1 MKTLTQ
7 IKNRP
12 SLMFGILILLT
23 ILSIAKHPA
32 EAQTQEVDRT
42 QSPYFVVL
50 SGNGKTESLPLKS
63 TKATVDITGVIADVT
78 ITQEYKN
85 EGSSPIEAIYTFPTS
100 TNAAIYAMEMIVG
113 TRKITARIEEKNK
126 ARQQYEAAK
135 SEGKRTSLLEQHRP
149 NVFQMNVANI
159 MPGDKISV
167 LLKYTEMITPE
178 EGTYEFVYPT
188 VVGPRYSEQKSQNDE
203 FVNTPYTRQ
212 GIDNPYDFDI
222 QVNLSTGVPIQSLVS
237 NSHQIKADYTE
248 PDKATIQLDAGEKKR
263 GNKDFVL
270 SYKLAGDK
278 IESGLMLYKHNDE
291 NFFMLM
297 VQPPK
302 RVVKEEIPPREY
314 IFIVDVS
321 GSMRGFPIDISKKL
335 MRNLVVNLRPVD
347 KFNVMVF
354 AGTSGWMAEESVS
367 AVPENI
373 SRAVKFID
381 EQRGSGSTNLLSAM
395 EKALTFPRC
404 EEGISRSFIVVTDG
418 YISVEKEVFEMIRTK
433 SDEAN
438 LFAFGIGSS
447 INRHLIEGMAHAGMS
462 EPLMILSP
470 EGADEKAEKFRKY
483 INYPILTNMKKSFKD
498 FDAYDVEPVSIPDL
512 LAERPLIIH
521 GKYRGNPEGTIT
533 IKGEAG
539 GRKYKKTF
547 NVCDVSP
554 SKNHAALRY
563 LWARKK
569 IQMLDDYGLLVNAD
583 QSKEEVTSL
592 GLKYNLMTAYTSF
605 IAIEEDQIANDGN
618 KAKTVN
624 QPLPLPENV
633 SDAAV
638 GFDLEVGGEELEFSF
653 HREIVVDGYLEVQ
666 EEAAVIS
673 DVTDKVVT
681 RLNQF
686 FNSEMITPESIV
698 FTINHEGKIEEV
710 SINGKKLSSSYIES
724 LKALIIKSDRIK
736 NPSEGL
742 LKISILF

>member
-1 MKTLTQ
+1 MRKLTQ
-7 IKNRP
+7 TKKYA
-12 SLMFGILILLT
+12 SLIFRMLLILIV
-23 ILSIAKHPA
+23 SSAQ
-32 EAQTQEVDRT
+32 AQTESDDHT
-42 QSPYFVVL
+42 KSPYFVVL
-50 SGNGKTESLPLKS
+50 SEKGEIESLPLKS
-63 TKATVDITGVIADVT
+63 TKASANITGVIADVT

-85 EGSSPIEAIYTFPTS
+85 EGNNPIEAIYTFPAS
-100 TNAAIYAMEMIVG
+100 SNAAIYAMEMMVG
-113 TRKITARIEEKNK
+113 SRKITASIEEKNK
-126 ARQQYEAAK
+126 ARQQYETAK
-135 SEGKRTSLLEQHRP
+135 SAGKRTSLLEQQRP

-159 MPGDKISV
+159 MPGDQISV
-167 LLKYTEMITPE
+167 ILKYTEMVVPE

-188 VVGPRYSEQKSQNDE
+188 VVGPRYSEKSSQNDE
-203 FVNTPYTRQ
+203 FVNTPYTRK
-212 GIDNPYDFDI
+212 GTESPYDFDI
-222 QVNLSTGVPIQSLVS
+222 RVHLSTGVPIQSL
-237 NSHQIKADYTE
+237 NSKTHQINVNYPKSHE
-248 PDKATIQLDAGEKKR
+248 ATIKLKPEESNG
-263 GNKDFVL
+263 GNRDFVL
-270 SYKLAGDK
+270 SYQLAGDK
-278 IESGLMLYKHNDE
+278 VESGLMLYEHNDE

-302 RVVKEEIPPREY
+302 RVIKEEIPPREY

-335 MRNLVVNLRPVD
+335 MRNLVVNLRPID

-373 SRAVKFID
+373 SKAVKFID

-395 EKALTFPRC
+395 KKALTFPRC

-447 INRHLIEGMAHAGMS
+447 INRHLIEGMAHVGMS

-470 EGADEKAEKFRKY
+470 EGADEKADKFRKY
-483 INYPILTNMKKSFKD
+483 INYPILTNMKKVFKG

-512 LAERPLIIH
+512 LAERPLIIY
-521 GKYRGNPEGTIT
+521 GKYRGNPEGSIT
-533 IKGEAG
+533 IKGQAG
-539 GRKYKKTF
+539 GKRYKKTF
-547 NVCDVSP
+547 NVCDVAP
-554 SKNHAALRY
+554 SKKHSALRY

-569 IQMLDDYGLLVNAD
+569 IQMLDDYGILVNGS
-583 QSKEEVTSL
+583 QSQQEVTAL

-605 IAIEEDQIANDGN
+605 IAIEEDQVANDGN
-618 KAKTVN
+618 KAKTVK
-624 QPLPLPENV
+624 QPLPLPKNV

-638 GFDLEVGGEELEFSF
+638 GFDMEVAGDELEFSF
-653 HREIVVDGYLEVQ
+653 HREIIVDGYLEIQ
-666 EEAAVIS
+666 DEAVVIS
-673 DVTDKVVT
+673 DVADKVVT
-681 RLNQF
+681 RLNKF
-686 FNSEMITPESIV
+686 FNDQMIIPSSIE
-698 FTINHEGKIEEV
+698 FTINHEGKIEDISV
-710 SINGKKLSSSYIES
+710 NGQNLSSNYIKS
-724 LKALIIKSDRIK
+724 LKTLIMKTDSIK